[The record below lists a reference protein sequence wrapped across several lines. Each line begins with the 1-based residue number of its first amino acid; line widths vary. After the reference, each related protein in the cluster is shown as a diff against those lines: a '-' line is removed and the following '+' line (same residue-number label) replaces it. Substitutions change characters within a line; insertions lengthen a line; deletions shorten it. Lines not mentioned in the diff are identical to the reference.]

1 MHLRESEVSEYQS
14 ESQLQL
20 TEEMFQKSGS
30 RATLKNKERAG
41 RDAERDPGRGNTGGG
56 GWVAQG
62 SG

>member
-1 MHLRESEVSEYQS
+1 VSEYQS